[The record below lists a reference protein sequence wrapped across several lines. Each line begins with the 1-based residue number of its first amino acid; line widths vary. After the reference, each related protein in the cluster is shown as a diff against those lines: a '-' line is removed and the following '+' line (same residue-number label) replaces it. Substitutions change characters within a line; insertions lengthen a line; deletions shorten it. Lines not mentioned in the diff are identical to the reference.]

1 MVQFG
6 IDRRFDKWEI
16 KNDLKCL
23 KKLKEIKVKKLKL
36 RCFNQ
41 CVEGGINFLKKEF
54 GKCRKC
60 REKEKIKN

>member
-1 MVQFG
+1 MAQFG
-6 IDRRFDKWEI
+6 TDRRFDKRET
-16 KNDLKCL
+16 KNDPKCL
-23 KKLKEIKVKKLKL
+23 KKSKETKAKKSKL
-36 RCFNQ
+36 RRFNQ

>member
-23 KKLKEIKVKKLKL
+23 KKLKEIKVKKIEVKM
-36 RCFNQ
+36 F
-41 CVEGGINFLKKEF
+41 
-54 GKCRKC
+54 
-60 REKEKIKN
+60 